1 MVGEYGINN
10 SWRQLCARAGAAVGR
25 GGIAGRCL
33 GTDWDCWEV
42 TGIAGRCLD
51 SDWDLSE
58 AAALVVVALQGGFG
72 GSPSSAQPCP
82 AQSQAFA
89 EALPVRS

>member
-1 MVGEYGINN
+1 MPVQEQQWEEVG
-10 SWRQLCARAGAAVGR
+10 LL
-25 GGIAGRCL
+25 GGVWAL
-33 GTDWDCWEV
+33 

-72 GSPSSAQPCP
+72 GSPSSAQPCLS
-82 AQSQAFA
+82 QSPAFA